1 MISYSR
7 ARTTLSTGVM
17 LSSVWSCRMA
27 RARTSLNSQ
36 RVARLRMEVHSSSV
50 RALKSP
56 KLLVHPVQSA
66 TSEHTEK
73 KHDSR
78 RVEYPEQSLEINRGY
93 AGEVQRA
100 VVVETFWGP
109 ADRLGEVKQVAED
122 PGVSRKG
129 GAEDTEKGILDLVA
143 DVVIKW

>member
-1 MISYSR
+1 
-7 ARTTLSTGVM
+7 M
-17 LSSVWSCRMA
+17 L
-27 RARTSLNSQ
+27 

-56 KLLVHPVQSA
+56 KVLVGLVQSA
-66 TSEHTEK
+66 NSQADQKE
-73 KHDSR
+73 HDSR
-78 RVEYPEQSLEINRGY
+78 RVEYPEQPLEIDGGY
-93 AGEVQRA
+93 AGEVQW
-100 VVVETFWGP
+100 VVVIETFWGP

-143 DVVIKW
+143 EVVIKR